1 MKNII
6 TEYPSWAI
14 ALCPLIGL
22 GYALLLYFREKRL
35 SDLSSLTVG
44 LLGFLRFS
52 VITILVFLVLGPLVR
67 YFKTE
72 VEPPTVVLAIDNS
85 NSMILGSDSAKTR
98 AELKSAIAELNDK
111 LGSEFKLTTYTF
123 GQKVDPGS
131 DTTFAE
137 PITDI
142 SALFESLKGRFANR
156 NLGAIIL
163 ASDGIYNRGSN
174 PRYAMAGLG
183 APVYSIAFGDTVHRR
198 DVLVTEVAANRIA
211 FLKNQFPVEAKIR
224 ADKLDGKE
232 ISYQISTNGK
242 VLNTGSF
249 TAKGEN
255 DEEAVR
261 FLIDADKPGRQTYTI
276 TANPVSGEVTR
287 ANNSRSVYI
296 DIIDGREKVLILG
309 QSPHPDIVALRDA
322 ISQNENYEVDV
333 QFEKDFKGNLK
344 DYSVLIL
351 NQIPGRKTPTD
362 LLNKIATA
370 NVPIFAIVGGQ
381 STISGLQDL
390 GLGVDLGQSKSS
402 FNDVGA
408 AVNPAF
414 SLFKIDENFNT
425 YLADAPPLRTPFGK
439 WQISNA
445 FETALYQKIGTIGTT
460 DPLLI
465 VNKIGKDKSAV
476 LLGEGIWRWRL
487 YDFQRNENHK
497 LFDSFFGSIVQYL
510 SVKDDKRLFRVQAPA
525 NSMENESLILTAEL
539 YNEAYEPVNDEEVGI
554 IFTDADGRSFPFT
567 FSRTDLA
574 YRLDAGALP
583 IGNYTYLARVE
594 RGGKAYSDKGS
605 LTIRPFA
612 LEGAELMAD
621 HNLLNTLAQNSG
633 GVMVYPNNVDSLVQ
647 KIKSSNAM
655 QPVSYSTEVLSSVL
669 NLKWPFFLILLL
681 LSLEWFIRKR
691 SGHY

>member
-1 MKNII
+1 MKNLI

-14 ALCPLIGL
+14 ALCPLVGL
-22 GYALLLYFREKRL
+22 GYSLLLYFRDKRL
-35 SDLSSLTVG
+35 TDLSSFSVG
-44 LLGFLRFS
+44 LLGFFRFS
-52 VITILVFLVLGPLVR
+52 VITILAFLILGPLVR

-85 NSMILGSDSAKTR
+85 NSMILGVDSAKTR
-98 AELKSAIAELNDK
+98 AELKSAIAELEEK
-111 LGSEFKLTTYTF
+111 LGSDYQLTTYTF
-123 GQKVDPGS
+123 GQKIEPGI
-131 DTTFAE
+131 DTAFSE
-137 PITDI
+137 PTTDV
-142 SALFESLKGRFANR
+142 SALFESLKGRYVNR

-163 ASDGIYNRGSN
+163 ATDGIYNRGSN
-174 PRYAMAGLG
+174 PRYTMAGLG

-198 DVLVTEVAANRIA
+198 DVLITEIAANRIA
-211 FLKNQFPVEAKIR
+211 FLKNKFPVEAKIR

-232 ISYQISTNGK
+232 IAYQISSSGK
-242 VLNTGSF
+242 VLSTGSF
-249 TAKGEN
+249 TAKGDN
-255 DEEAVR
+255 DEHAVR
-261 FLIDADKPGRQTYTI
+261 FLIDADKPGRQTYTVI
-276 TANPVSGEVTR
+276 ANPVSGEVTR

-309 QSPHPDIVALRDA
+309 QAPHPDIVALREA

-333 QFEKDFKGNLK
+333 QFEKDFTGNLK
-344 DYSVLIL
+344 DYSVVIL

-362 LLNKIATA
+362 LVNKISAA
-370 NVPIFAIVGGQ
+370 NIPIFAIVGGQ
-381 STISGLQDL
+381 STISGLKPL
-390 GLGVDLGQSKSS
+390 GLGVDLGQSKAS
-402 FNDVGA
+402 FNDVGG
-408 AVNPAF
+408 AVNASF

-445 FETALYQKIGTIGTT
+445 FEAALYQKVGNIATT

-487 YDFQRNENHK
+487 YDFQRNENHT

-510 SVKDDKRLFRVQAPA
+510 SVKEDKRLFRVQAPA
-525 NSMENESLILTAEL
+525 NNMENESLILTAEL
-539 YNEAYEPVNDEEVGI
+539 YNEAFEPVNDTEVGI
-554 IFTDADGRSFPFT
+554 VFTDADGRSFPFT
-567 FSRTDLA
+567 FSRTDIA

-583 IGNYTYLARVE
+583 VGNYTYLARVE
-594 RGGKAYSDKGS
+594 RNGKEFVDKGG

-621 HNLLNTLAQNSG
+621 HSLLNSLAENSG
-633 GVMVYPNNVDSLVQ
+633 GAMVYPNNVDSLVI
-647 KIKSSNAM
+647 KIKASNTM